1 MRPKLLHLS
10 GISPHTFPM
19 LNSADPSPP
28 LQNLETDVALR
39 AILEGTATETGQ
51 RFFEALVQNLAKAL
65 GTHGAW
71 VTEYF
76 PETRRLRAL
85 AFWMEGQWVK
95 DYEVDITG
103 SPCEQ
108 VIDTQRLVHFPD
120 RLFELYPSDPDVV
133 ATGAVSYMGV
143 PLKNTDGQIL
153 GHMAVIDRRPIP
165 EEPRVHA
172 IFQIFAARAAAELQ
186 RLKAEAEVHERE
198 ERVGRLLSS
207 AMDAIIELDD
217 QLRIARVNPATE
229 KVFQCRSENMVGQDF
244 RRFIIPVD
252 ADRLASLIADL
263 DGRPEG
269 QQSRWIPGGLTAR
282 CPEGDSFPAEATL
295 SRFELH
301 RRKFTTLILRN
312 VHDRVEA
319 EQKIQSLT
327 AETELLREE
336 LQALHQDGALI
347 GESQA
352 LKEAFRDITQVAG
365 TDTTV
370 LIMGETG
377 TGKELVARAIHTAGP
392 RRQRPL
398 VTVNCAAIPAT
409 LIESE
414 FFGHEPGA
422 FTGATKKREGRFAL
436 ADKGTIFLDEI
447 GELPLELQAK
457 LLRVLQ
463 EGEFDPVGSS
473 RTRKVD
479 VRVLAATNRN
489 LAAAV
494 KQGIFREDLYY
505 RLNVFPIRL
514 PPLRERGEDVVRLA
528 SVFAQRFAIKMGRR
542 LSPLTAGDAHRLQ
555 TYHWPGNV
563 RELQNVIERA
573 VITAT
578 DGRLNLDRALP
589 EPLIQAS
596 RGDKIGESTSG
607 AIRTAKELEELERAN
622 ILRALET
629 TKWKVSGEHGAAKLL
644 GINASTLSS
653 RMRALKIQK
662 PAIS

>member
-1 MRPKLLHLS
+1 MTSSSS
-10 GISPHTFPM
+10 GHST
-19 LNSADPSPP
+19 P
-28 LQNLETDVALR
+28 LQNLETDAALR

-51 RFFEALVQNLAKAL
+51 QFFAALVQNLARAL

-76 PETRRLRAL
+76 PEKRRLRAL
-85 AFWMEGQWVK
+85 AFWMDGQWVK
-95 DYEVDITG
+95 DYEVDIAG

-120 RLFELYPSDPDVV
+120 RLLELYPGDPDLL
-133 ATGAVSYMGV
+133 ASGAVSYMGV
-143 PLKNTDGQIL
+143 PLQNTDGQIL

-186 RLKAEAEVHERE
+186 RLRAEAEVHERE
-198 ERVGRLLSS
+198 EKVGRLLSS

-217 QLRIARVNPATE
+217 QLRITRVNPATE
-229 KVFQCRSENMVGQDF
+229 KAFRCRSEKMTGQDF
-244 RRFIIPVD
+244 RRFVSPAD
-252 ADRLASLIADL
+252 ADRLVSLIADL

-347 GESQA
+347 GESLS
-352 LKEAFRDITQVAG
+352 LKRVLTDVAQVAG
-365 TDTTV
+365 TDATV

-377 TGKELVARAIHTAGP
+377 TGKELVARAIHTASP
-392 RRQRPL
+392 RRNRPL
-398 VTVNCAAIPAT
+398 VTVNCAAIPAA

-447 GELPLELQAK
+447 GELPLDLQAK

-473 RTRKVD
+473 ATRKVN

-489 LAAAV
+489 LEQSV
-494 KQGIFREDLYY
+494 REGKFREDLYY
-505 RLNVFPIRL
+505 RLNVFPIQL
-514 PPLRERGEDVVRLA
+514 PPLRERGDDVVRLA
-528 SVFAQRFAIKMGRR
+528 SAFAQRFSAKMGRS
-542 LSPLTAGDAHRLQ
+542 LGPLTADYAQRLKA
-555 TYHWPGNV
+555 YSWPGNV

-573 VITAT
+573 VITST

-589 EPLIQAS
+589 EAS
-596 RGDKIGESTSG
+596 PSSTSPVQSEAASPG
-607 AIRTAKELEELERAN
+607 AIRTAKELEQLERAN
-622 ILRALET
+622 ILRALEAAN
-629 TKWKVSGEHGAAKLL
+629 WKVSGDKGAASLL
-644 GINASTLSS
+644 AMNPSTLSS
-653 RMRALKIQK
+653 RMKALKIQK
-662 PAIS
+662 PR

>member
-1 MRPKLLHLS
+1 MTIPL
-10 GISPHTFPM
+10 
-19 LNSADPSPP
+19 ADPSRP

-51 RFFEALVQNLAKAL
+51 QFFTALVENLAKAL

-76 PETRRLRAL
+76 PDRRRLRAL
-85 AFWMEGQWVK
+85 AFWMDGKWVS
-95 DYEVDITG
+95 DYEVEIAGT
-103 SPCEQ
+103 PCER
-108 VIDTQRLVHFPD
+108 VIDTAQLVHFPD
-120 RLFELYPSDPDVV
+120 RILEIYPQEEELR
-133 ATGAVSYMGV
+133 AAGAVSYMGV
-143 PLKNTDGQIL
+143 PLQGTDGHVL

-165 EEPRVHA
+165 EAPRIHA
-172 IFQIFAARAAAELQ
+172 IFQIFAARATAEL
-186 RLKAEAEVHERE
+186 RRIRAEAEVRARE
-198 ERVGRLLSS
+198 EKVGRLLGS

-217 QLRIARVNPATE
+217 RLQITRVNPAAE
-229 KVFQCRSENMVGQDF
+229 KTFACRADNMVHQSF
-244 RRFIIPVD
+244 SRFVGSED
-252 ADRLASLIADL
+252 KARLETLIAEL

-269 QQSRWIPGGLTAR
+269 QRSLWIPGGLTAR
-282 CPEGDSFPAEATL
+282 CPGGESFPAEATM

-301 RRKFTTLILRN
+301 RKKFTTLILRN
-312 VHDRVEA
+312 IHDRMEA
-319 EQKIQSLT
+319 EEKIQSLT
-327 AETELLREE
+327 VETELLREE
-336 LQALHQDGALI
+336 LQDLHPNGTLV

-352 LKEAFRDITQVAG
+352 LQQVLRDIAQVAA
-365 TDTTV
+365 TNTTV

-377 TGKELVARAIHTAGP
+377 TGKELVARAIHAAS
-392 RRQRPL
+392 RRRERPL
-398 VTVNCAAIPAT
+398 IIVNCAAIPAT

-436 ADKGTIFLDEI
+436 ADNGSIFLDEV

-479 VRVLAATNRN
+479 VRVLAATNRD
-489 LAAAV
+489 LAASV
-494 KQGIFREDLYY
+494 KQGTFREDLYY
-505 RLNVFPIRL
+505 RLNVFPVRL
-514 PPLRERGEDVVRLA
+514 PPLRERGDDVVRLA
-528 SVFAQRFAIKMGRR
+528 SVFAQRFARKMGRT
-542 LSPLTAGDAHRLQ
+542 LAPLTASEARRLQ

-573 VITAT
+573 VITAEA
-578 DGRLNLDRALP
+578 GKLNLDRALP
-589 EPLIQAS
+589 EVPSAPGVLVNRPAS
-596 RGDKIGESTSG
+596 FPG
-607 AIRTAKELEELERAN
+607 AILSAKELEELERAN

-629 TKWKVSGEHGAAKLL
+629 TKWKVAGAQGAASLL

-653 RMRALKIQK
+653 RMKALKIQK
-662 PAIS
+662 PR